1 MRRGSRSKPLSKE
14 HSSELGGIWSRWHH
28 KEDKHSDLFVQL
40 DPPSSPWFF
49 FFFLVFRSLFL
60 PKPHF
65 STSCAHSWNALAP
78 FDSFKNTF
86 KTNGFSTFLL
96 WPHQAHAHMHH
107 TCHLM
112 SRGSSFFFLPALWS
126 LFLPKTTPAR
136 SVVRSVGVTG
146 PLLTLQKN
154 L

>member
-1 MRRGSRSKPLSKE
+1 MLFAPLTLQKSFKNQHFFNISAFWPHQARAYMHHACHLMSRGS
-14 HSSELGGIWSRWHH
+14 
-28 KEDKHSDLFVQL
+28 
-40 DPPSSPWFF
+40 FF
-49 FFFLVFRSLFL
+49 FFFIVFRSLFL
-60 PKPHF
+60 PKPPF
-65 STSCAHSWNALAP
+65 STSFSYYWNALDP

-96 WPHQAHAHMHH
+96 WPHQAHAYMHH

-136 SVVRSVGVTG
+136 SGVRSVGVTG
-146 PLLTLQKN
+146 PLLTPQKN